1 MKKIYLILTLLLLS
15 SPSFGAYTA
24 NYSAKVSWIKIYND
38 DTIYFG
44 LESMPSDHQ
53 CAESY
58 FVLLPTLTEKLRDR
72 YYSMLLAA
80 RASGAVVSVGY
91 DKVNPDC
98 ISGRPVVHALKY

>member
-1 MKKIYLILTLLLLS
+1 MKKCLTILFALLS
-15 SPSFGAYTA
+15 SPCFAAYTG
-24 NYSAKVSWIKIYND
+24 NFHAKVSCIKIYND
-38 DTIYFG
+38 DTIYFA

-53 CAESY
+53 CTNNY
-58 FVLLPTLTEKLRDR
+58 FTLSPTLTGKQRDR

-98 ISGRPVVHALKY
+98 IDGRPVVHALQY

>member
-1 MKKIYLILTLLLLS
+1 MKIYLTILFALLS
-15 SPSFGAYTA
+15 SPCFAAYTG
-24 NYSAKVSWIKIYND
+24 NYDAKVSWIKIYND
-38 DTIYFG
+38 DTIYFA

-53 CAESY
+53 CTDNF
-58 FVLLPTLTEKLRDR
+58 FVLSPTLTEKQRDR

-98 ISGRPVVHALKY
+98 IYGRPVVHALKY